1 MIANHRSLA
10 AVVFL
15 VTLVAVGNGAC
26 LAAGAAPA
34 VTRRAIAAALN
45 SAFPGAAAG
54 RRAQAKHFLSLYT
67 AAGELPAA
75 EQARLKVRLRSRLA
89 RLASV
94 IQQDVLEARR
104 AQAAQ
109 SASTAK
115 TPSVGDTQLNTAG
128 RAGGAAVQDEGQSLV
143 DLIQATIAP
152 ETWDV
157 NGGPGVIRY
166 WPAWHALVVRQTDEV
181 HEQIGGIVHG
191 VRK

>member
-1 MIANHRSLA
+1 MIGNHRSLA

-15 VTLVAVGNGAC
+15 VALAAAGNGAC

-34 VTRRAIAAALN
+34 ATRREIAAALN
-45 SAFPGAAAG
+45 SAFPAAAG
-54 RRAQAKHFLSLYT
+54 RRAQAKRFLSLYT

-115 TPSVGDTQLNTAG
+115 TPSVGDTQLKTAG

-157 NGGPGVIRY
+157 NGGSGVIRY